1 MIQRTLKESAVK
13 NRIQKKR
20 HCIDDNQNRTKL
32 EIEYQTDTNYSIDLE
47 MPFITVNLLMVILA
61 KKNTKY
67 ILMLSSL

>member
-13 NRIQKKR
+13 NRIQKR

-61 KKNTKY
+61 
-67 ILMLSSL
+67 

>member
-32 EIEYQTDTNYSIDLE
+32 EIEYQTDTKNYSIDLE

-61 KKNTKY
+61 KKKTQN
-67 ILMLSSL
+67 IC